1 MPVDLNYRRS
11 ARTSPTFYVILSLGL
26 IFALGT
32 LAIDPAKHCVEYAC
46 PLWLRALGVG
56 LGLLFSVGALNA
68 LLKDFQFGSR
78 LDVEKRALVWWE
90 GIPPIQEQAILMDRV
105 KAVVIDSFSDN
116 HRLYFLDVHGESIR
130 ISNQCIPTPYD
141 QWAAE
146 VKRLFPHVEI
156 QEK

>member
-1 MPVDLNYRRS
+1 MSVHLNYHRS
-11 ARTSPTFYVILSLGL
+11 ARTSPTFYVILALGL

-32 LAIDPAKHCVEYAC
+32 LALDPAKHCVEYAC

-68 LLKDFQFGSR
+68 IMKDFQFGSR

-90 GIPPIQEQAILMDRV
+90 GIPPVQEQAILMDRV

>member
-1 MPVDLNYRRS
+1 MPVDLNYHRS
-11 ARTSPTFYVILSLGL
+11 ARNSPTFHIIMILGL
-26 IFALGT
+26 IFTLGS
-32 LAIDPAKHCVEYAC
+32 LAIDPATHCVEYAC
-46 PLWLRALGVG
+46 PLWLRALGGG
-56 LGLLFSVGALNA
+56 LGLLFFTGAAHAVVRN
-68 LLKDFQFGSR
+68 FQFGSR

-90 GIPPIQEQAILMDRV
+90 GIPPVQEQALPMDQV

-130 ISNQCIPTPYD
+130 ISNQCIPTPYE

-146 VKRLFPHVEI
+146 VRRLFPHVEI